1 MKTALPDIKAI
12 SFDVDGTLWYFEGA
26 LWRGLEAALREV
38 QRINPE
44 GTNGL
49 TADFLDRAWL
59 VERDRQLGTI
69 TDLVKLRH
77 DAMRRAFTDIDTP
90 DNSLAKRATDAYVEE
105 RNRNNIPF
113 DDVVPALETLQG
125 IYTLGTLTNG
135 SMRPERLG
143 LEKFFDFLVMSVE
156 HGGIEKPDPRIF
168 EIAVREANCEPDE
181 LLHVGDHIEYDVRG
195 ANDAGVRSVWLN
207 RNGESPSS
215 DVKPDL
221 EVASLREL
229 TDALLSVSSRNQ

>member
-1 MKTALPDIKAI
+1 MKTALPGIKAI
-12 SFDVDGTLWYFEGA
+12 SFDVDGTLWDFEGA

-38 QRINPE
+38 RRINPE

-77 DAMRRAFTDIDTP
+77 DAMRRAFAGIDTP
-90 DNSLAKRATDAYVEE
+90 DNDLANRATDAYVQE
-105 RNRNNIPF
+105 RNRGNRPF
-113 DDVVPALETLQG
+113 DDVVPSLEALRG
-125 IYTLGTLTNG
+125 MYTLGTLTNG

>member
-1 MKTALPDIKAI
+1 MTALPDIKAI
-12 SFDVDGTLWYFEGA
+12 SFDVDGTLWDFEGA

-38 QRINPE
+38 QRLKPE

-113 DDVVPALETLQG
+113 DDVVPALEALQG
-125 IYTLGTLTNG
+125 MYTLGTLTNG

-143 LEKFFDFLVMSVE
+143 LQKYFDFLVMSVE
-156 HGGIEKPDPRIF
+156 HGGIEKPDARIF
-168 EIAVREANCEPDE
+168 EIAVQEANCEPHE

-207 RNGESPSS
+207 RTGENGSTGI
-215 DVKPDL
+215 KPDL
-221 EVASLREL
+221 EVSTLREL
-229 TDALLSVSSRNQ
+229 TDALLSASSRMQ